1 MLKKFIT
8 SADACDLLNELLK
21 LDYECITALIS
32 HREKCNEA
40 IASHPSVQVHQY
52 IDDQFP
58 KVGLIGILNGLFGIR
73 EDGMGS
79 ICCDM
84 DNAGHIKGFKPTP
97 KPHVEY

>member
-8 SADACDLLNELLK
+8 STDVCDLLNELLK
-21 LDYECITALIS
+21 LDYECISDLTS
-32 HREKCNEA
+32 HRVKCNDA
-40 IASHPSVQVHQY
+40 IANHPTVQVHQY
-52 IDDQFP
+52 IDDKFP

-84 DNAGHIKGFKPTP
+84 DNAGRIIGFKPTP
-97 KPHVEY
+97 KSHAEY